1 MTTAEY
7 KPDSPIYAARTPTP
21 GPLLDPER
29 AEIQA
34 RTPDPVTYSLTDRP
48 HTASPD
54 QHGAPHTETD
64 PTTVSV
70 TPTPMLDDYDV
81 QDFND
86 SHKVESVPV
95 RGDVLVPMQ
104 LPPLPTTRSQPAHL
118 DISHG
123 GEEGDQRGSGRGES
137 SGSGSGEG
145 GSGDD
150 SSSRDGVTPTQVW
163 VETTL
168 RPSLLLE
175 STAASEQEVKT
186 TSRASDLPE
195 ISSER
200 VTPGPGLGIE
210 TTSRSSHLL
219 DITTEVVIPE
229 IHTPESGLPAVAGEV
244 GQQPAVVFKEDVT
257 PGTTLTF
264 DLDQSPA
271 IPIHGESAK
280 PPFHLIIVNVHDQN
294 QSGELRWGHTL
305 GLYLSQIVPGLFQS
319 ESVNVDSQQ
328 MKLYCLKKSD
338 LKSSALNAAS
348 FHKDFF

>member
-7 KPDSPIYAARTPTP
+7 KPDSPIYTPTP
-21 GPLLDPER
+21 GPLLEPER

-34 RTPDPVTYSLTDRP
+34 RTPDPVTYSLTERP
-48 HTASPD
+48 HTASPE

-70 TPTPMLDDYDV
+70 TPTPMLDDYDF
-81 QDFND
+81 QDVTD

-95 RGDVLVPMQ
+95 RGDVLVPLQ
-104 LPPLPTTRSQPAHL
+104 LPPLPTTCSQPAHL

-123 GEEGDQRGSGRGES
+123 GEEGDQTGSGRGES
-137 SGSGSGEG
+137 SGSGSWEG
-145 GSGDD
+145 GSSDD
-150 SSSRDGVTPTQVW
+150 SSSGDGVRAVVTPTQVW

-168 RPSLLLE
+168 RPSLHLE
-175 STAASEQEVKT
+175 STAASEQEAKT

-195 ISSER
+195 ISSDR

-210 TTSRSSHLL
+210 TTSRSSQLQ
-219 DITTEVVIPE
+219 DITPEVVIPE

-271 IPIHGESAK
+271 IPVDGESAK

-305 GLYLSQIVPGLFQS
+305 GLYLRQIVPGLFQF
-319 ESVNVDSQQ
+319 E
-328 MKLYCLKKSD
+328 
-338 LKSSALNAAS
+338 
-348 FHKDFF
+348 